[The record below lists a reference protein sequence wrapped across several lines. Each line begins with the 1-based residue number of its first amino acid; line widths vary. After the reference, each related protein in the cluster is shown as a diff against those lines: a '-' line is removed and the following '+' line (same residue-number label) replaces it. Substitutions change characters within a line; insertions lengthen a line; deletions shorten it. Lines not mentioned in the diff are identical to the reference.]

1 MLKRTSFIVAG
12 ASLAIMSCAIAGG
25 DPDANANASGTN
37 NTSSAQTTTSSGS
50 AQAVDS
56 TQGTSTATNMS
67 TNSGST
73 SQNEASAEGRN
84 EQGFEA
90 VENDELVIDTNS
102 LADRDGMGSIQV
114 QWQISDD
121 GDNWMVLPGAIQP
134 RFVPRDAE
142 VGKFLRVQ
150 ISYVDGQG
158 NPEMMISPMSQPV
171 RNVNDKP
178 MGRPELR
185 GEAKEDSVLA
195 IDSSRISDEDGL
207 GALSY
212 IWQRSSERTNW
223 ENFPDQ
229 FKDTIRLTQSDV
241 GFSYRAVVSY
251 IDGFGTRETLVTDA
265 SEVVA
270 NVDNPLEGKVVVRGQ
285 SIEGAELTANTSTL
299 SDFDGISSM
308 NLAWETSTDGRTW
321 RELDYAQGTRNLNLV
336 QELVGVRVRARVNV
350 VDNFGV
356 ETVAYSD
363 ASDVVR
369 NVNDKPAGNILIR
382 RISKQKYNKSFC
394 QALAS
399 HPGIFDLKGKNPL
412 VALGQL
418 RRSKSRITKCQRIS
432 SSKGW
437 LRSRSKL
444 LDQNPTGR

>member
-1 MLKRTSFIVAG
+1 MLKRTSLIVAG
-12 ASLAIMSCAIAGG
+12 ASLAMMSFAIAGG
-25 DPDANANASGTN
+25 DPGAGTSASDSGNYAATQASDSVGSAKTADANKNKLTTA
-37 NTSSAQTTTSSGS
+37 TTSSSTGTQAS
-50 AQAVDS
+50 QYGGDAQ
-56 TQGTSTATNMS
+56 G
-67 TNSGST
+67 G
-73 SQNEASAEGRN
+73 G

-90 VENDELVIDTNS
+90 VENDELVIDTDS

-178 MGRPELR
+178 MGRPQLR
-185 GEAKEDSVLA
+185 GEAKEDALLSV
-195 IDSSRISDEDGL
+195 DSSRISDEDGL
-207 GALSY
+207 GSLSF

-229 FKDTIRLTQSDV
+229 FNDSIRLTQSDV
-241 GFSYRAVVSY
+241 GFSYRAVISY

-265 SEVVA
+265 SETVA

-299 SDFDGISSM
+299 SDFDGIASM

-321 RELDYAQGTRNLNLV
+321 RELDYGQGARNLSLV

-382 RISKQKYNKSFC
+382 RISK
-394 QALAS
+394 
-399 HPGIFDLKGKNPL
+399 
-412 VALGQL
+412 
-418 RRSKSRITKCQRIS
+418 
-432 SSKGW
+432 
-437 LRSRSKL
+437 
-444 LDQNPTGR
+444 

>member
-1 MLKRTSFIVAG
+1 MLKRTSLIVAG
-12 ASLAIMSCAIAGG
+12 ASLAMMSCAIAGG
-25 DPDANANASGTN
+25 DPGAATSASGNGNSAATQANASVGSAKTADTKEN
-37 NTSSAQTTTSSGS
+37 MSTTANTSSSSG
-50 AQAVDS
+50 
-56 TQGTSTATNMS
+56 TQSF
-67 TNSGST
+67 
-73 SQNEASAEGRN
+73 QNAGGEQGGG

-90 VENDELVIDTNS
+90 VENDELVIDTDS

-178 MGRPELR
+178 MGRPQLR
-185 GEAKEDSVLA
+185 GEAKEDAILSV
-195 IDSSRISDEDGL
+195 DSSRISDEDGL
-207 GALSY
+207 GSLSF

-229 FKDTIRLTQSDV
+229 FNDSIRLTQSDV
-241 GFSYRAVVSY
+241 GFSYRAVISY

-265 SEVVA
+265 SETVA

-299 SDFDGISSM
+299 SDFDGIASM

-321 RELDYAQGTRNLNLV
+321 RELDYGQGARNLSLV

-382 RISKQKYNKSFC
+382 RISK
-394 QALAS
+394 
-399 HPGIFDLKGKNPL
+399 
-412 VALGQL
+412 
-418 RRSKSRITKCQRIS
+418 
-432 SSKGW
+432 
-437 LRSRSKL
+437 
-444 LDQNPTGR
+444 

>member
-50 AQAVDS
+50 AQAADS
-56 TQGTSTATNMS
+56 SQGTSTATNMS
-67 TNSGST
+67 TNSGSS

-382 RISKQKYNKSFC
+382 RISK
-394 QALAS
+394 
-399 HPGIFDLKGKNPL
+399 
-412 VALGQL
+412 
-418 RRSKSRITKCQRIS
+418 
-432 SSKGW
+432 
-437 LRSRSKL
+437 
-444 LDQNPTGR
+444 

>member
-25 DPDANANASGTN
+25 DPDASANTSGTN
-37 NTSSAQTTTSSGS
+37 NTSSAQAITTTG
-50 AQAVDS
+50 AVQATDS
-56 TQGTSTATNMS
+56 NQNTAADMS
-67 TNSGST
+67 TNSGAS
-73 SQNEASAEGRN
+73 SQKEASAGGGSN
-84 EQGFEA
+84 QGFEA
-90 VENDELVIDTNS
+90 VENDELVIDTDS

-185 GEAKEDSVLA
+185 GEAKEDSILA

-207 GALSY
+207 GTLSY

-251 IDGFGTRETLVTDA
+251 IDGFGTRETLVTDS
-265 SEVVA
+265 SEAVA

-382 RISKQKYNKSFC
+382 RISK
-394 QALAS
+394 
-399 HPGIFDLKGKNPL
+399 
-412 VALGQL
+412 
-418 RRSKSRITKCQRIS
+418 
-432 SSKGW
+432 
-437 LRSRSKL
+437 
-444 LDQNPTGR
+444 

>member
-50 AQAVDS
+50 AQAADS
-56 TQGTSTATNMS
+56 SQGTSTATNMS

-195 IDSSRISDEDGL
+195 IDLSRISDEDGL

-382 RISKQKYNKSFC
+382 RISK
-394 QALAS
+394 
-399 HPGIFDLKGKNPL
+399 
-412 VALGQL
+412 
-418 RRSKSRITKCQRIS
+418 
-432 SSKGW
+432 
-437 LRSRSKL
+437 
-444 LDQNPTGR
+444 

>member
-37 NTSSAQTTTSSGS
+37 STSSAQTTTSSGS
-50 AQAVDS
+50 AKAVDS
-56 TQGTSTATNMS
+56 SQATSTAANMS

-73 SQNEASAEGRN
+73 SQNEASAGGGN

-382 RISKQKYNKSFC
+382 RISK
-394 QALAS
+394 
-399 HPGIFDLKGKNPL
+399 
-412 VALGQL
+412 
-418 RRSKSRITKCQRIS
+418 
-432 SSKGW
+432 
-437 LRSRSKL
+437 
-444 LDQNPTGR
+444 

>member
-56 TQGTSTATNMS
+56 SQDTSTATNMS

-382 RISKQKYNKSFC
+382 RISK
-394 QALAS
+394 
-399 HPGIFDLKGKNPL
+399 
-412 VALGQL
+412 
-418 RRSKSRITKCQRIS
+418 
-432 SSKGW
+432 
-437 LRSRSKL
+437 
-444 LDQNPTGR
+444 

>member
-50 AQAVDS
+50 AQAVDNS
-56 TQGTSTATNMS
+56 QGTSTATNMS

-382 RISKQKYNKSFC
+382 RISK
-394 QALAS
+394 
-399 HPGIFDLKGKNPL
+399 
-412 VALGQL
+412 
-418 RRSKSRITKCQRIS
+418 
-432 SSKGW
+432 
-437 LRSRSKL
+437 
-444 LDQNPTGR
+444 

>member
-50 AQAVDS
+50 AQVEDS
-56 TQGTSTATNMS
+56 TQGTSTAANMS

-73 SQNEASAEGRN
+73 SQNQAGAGSRN

-321 RELDYAQGTRNLNLV
+321 RELGYAQGNRNLNLV

-382 RISKQKYNKSFC
+382 RISK
-394 QALAS
+394 
-399 HPGIFDLKGKNPL
+399 
-412 VALGQL
+412 
-418 RRSKSRITKCQRIS
+418 
-432 SSKGW
+432 
-437 LRSRSKL
+437 
-444 LDQNPTGR
+444 

>member
-50 AQAVDS
+50 AKAVDS
-56 TQGTSTATNMS
+56 SQATSTAANMS

-73 SQNEASAEGRN
+73 SQNEASAGGGN

-382 RISKQKYNKSFC
+382 RISK
-394 QALAS
+394 
-399 HPGIFDLKGKNPL
+399 
-412 VALGQL
+412 
-418 RRSKSRITKCQRIS
+418 
-432 SSKGW
+432 
-437 LRSRSKL
+437 
-444 LDQNPTGR
+444 

>member
-50 AQAVDS
+50 AQAMDS
-56 TQGTSTATNMS
+56 NQGTSTAANMS

-336 QELVGVRVRARVNV
+336 QEVVGVRVRARVNV

-382 RISKQKYNKSFC
+382 RISK
-394 QALAS
+394 
-399 HPGIFDLKGKNPL
+399 
-412 VALGQL
+412 
-418 RRSKSRITKCQRIS
+418 
-432 SSKGW
+432 
-437 LRSRSKL
+437 
-444 LDQNPTGR
+444 

>member
-50 AQAVDS
+50 AQAADS
-56 TQGTSTATNMS
+56 SQGTSTATNMS

-90 VENDELVIDTNS
+90 VENDELVIDTHS

-308 NLAWETSTDGRTW
+308 NLAWETSTDG
-321 RELDYAQGTRNLNLV
+321 AN
-336 QELVGVRVRARVNV
+336 
-350 VDNFGV
+350 
-356 ETVAYSD
+356 
-363 ASDVVR
+363 
-369 NVNDKPAGNILIR
+369 
-382 RISKQKYNKSFC
+382 
-394 QALAS
+394 
-399 HPGIFDLKGKNPL
+399 
-412 VALGQL
+412 
-418 RRSKSRITKCQRIS
+418 
-432 SSKGW
+432 
-437 LRSRSKL
+437 
-444 LDQNPTGR
+444 